1 MKSAFKGAVNPSIKN
16 MSHFCQRTLKMV
28 LYLVLLSCFL
38 VFYFYDEVNNF
49 LKGSTTFTKTIAT
62 VDSLPLPSFILCM
75 PGTKS
80 YAKSTY
86 GYYTNNDMIY
96 DKDEKYKNFNLTP
109 YEMIEEVFFVL
120 SKDFELRFDIY
131 LGNSYPLTTGL
142 NKVKD
147 REILVKSLWTNTG
160 LCYLINPLFNLE
172 SHESPWFKLIVKP
185 KESYW

>member
-160 LCYLINPLFNLE
+160 LCYLIKPLFNLE
-172 SHESPWFKLIVKP
+172 SHKSPWFKLIVKP